1 MSPPRSVSLFDTPRD
16 TGTIPL
22 VNDSTPTDAQLIRL
36 VARNESWALAEIY
49 NRYARL
55 VFSLA
60 LKILNDRSS
69 AEEVVQEVFVKVWRR
84 ARDYQD
90 DRGKFSSWLTGIA
103 HHHAIDELRRR
114 RVRPS
119 AAGDESAAA
128 EVMDDGPAPMDRA
141 VQSLEHSRIVDAL
154 CAIPPEQRRAIEMAY
169 FDGFTQQ
176 EIADRLGEPL
186 GTIKTR
192 MRLGMQ
198 KLKTLLDETNL
209 N

>member
-1 MSPPRSVSLFDTPRD
+1 
-16 TGTIPL
+16 
-22 VNDSTPTDAQLIRL
+22 VNDSTPSDAELIRL
-36 VARNESWALAEIY
+36 VAREESWALAEIY

-60 LKILNDRSS
+60 LKILNDRGS

-84 ARDYQD
+84 ARDYRAE
-90 DRGKFSSWLTGIA
+90 RGKFSSWLTGIT

-141 VQSLEHSRIVDAL
+141 VQSMEHRRIVDAL
-154 CAIPPEQRRAIEMAY
+154 TAIPPEQRRAIEMAY
-169 FDGFTQQ
+169 FEGFTQQ
-176 EIADRLGEPL
+176 EIADRLAQPL

-209 N
+209 D

>member
-1 MSPPRSVSLFDTPRD
+1 M
-16 TGTIPL
+16 
-22 VNDSTPTDAQLIRL
+22 NNSTPSDVELILL
-36 VARNESWALAEIY
+36 VARNEAWALAEIY

-60 LKILNDRSS
+60 VRILNDRAG

-84 ARDYQD
+84 ARDYD
-90 DRGKFSSWLTGIA
+90 VDRGKFSSWLSGIA

-119 AAGDESAAA
+119 ATQNDEEEA
-128 EVMDDGPAPMDRA
+128 VNIPDDGPALLEIA
-141 VQSLEHSRIVDAL
+141 IQSLEHRRIVDAL
-154 CAIPPEQRRAIEMAY
+154 KIIPLEQRRAIEMAY
-169 FDGFTQQ
+169 FEGYTQQ
-176 EIADRLGEPL
+176 EIANLLHQPL

-198 KLKTLLDETNL
+198 KLKLLLGEQ
-209 N
+209 